1 MNRFHRPPGL
11 PMLAVTLLV
20 AWIAVAALLGAPA
33 EEAMP
38 FSATPVP
45 AAAVGSDYPAPQ
57 VDASAP
63 IAEPSP
69 TF

>member
-20 AWIAVAALLGAPA
+20 AWFAVAELL
-33 EEAMP
+33 
-38 FSATPVP
+38 
-45 AAAVGSDYPAPQ
+45 
-57 VDASAP
+57 DASAP
-63 IAEPSP
+63 IAEPAP